1 MIQPEIEQLVAEIHA
16 TPQQAVLEFA
26 GAGSLALF
34 WLHSQGGS
42 SRTVLEAVDRYAAL
56 STIDLLGTHP
66 RRFVTAKTAR
76 SMASHA
82 YQRGLRLSAGDAPV
96 VGIGCTATIATDYA
110 KRGKHGCRVC
120 VVERTRCR
128 QYAITLQKGARARHE
143 EEVLVSRI
151 VLLGLARACGL
162 EPALALQLRETEAL
176 KTGSEEYRDPLDSLL
191 AGKVKTVTIHP
202 DGDMTADRPLGGVA
216 VLSGAF
222 NPLHA
227 GHIQLAHAA
236 TARLHRRVVFE
247 LSVQNAD
254 KDALSHAEIHQRLRQ
269 FRRSWQLVLTRRPLF
284 AQKAASFSNSVF
296 VVGYDTALRLLES
309 RYYDDDESKMHAAL
323 AAIRAAGCRF
333 LVAGRRWQGRF
344 RTASDLSIPAGFAD
358 LFEELPEGDFRIDTS
373 STEVREGKDRSDTH
387 AHDAA

>member
-56 STIDLLGTHP
+56 STIDLLGTQP
-66 RRFVTAKTAR
+66 RRFVTAETAR

-120 VVERTRCR
+120 VIERTRCS
-128 QYAITLQKGARARHE
+128 QYAITLQKGARARHG

-151 VLLGLARACGL
+151 VLQGLARACGL
-162 EPALALQLRETEAL
+162 EPALELQLGETEAL
-176 KTGSEEYRDPLDSLL
+176 KTSSEACRDLLDSLL
-191 AGKVKTVTIHP
+191 AGKVNTVTIRP
-202 DGDMTADRPLGGVA
+202 DGDMAADRSLGGMA

-227 GHIQLAHAA
+227 GHIRLARAA
-236 TARLHRRVVFE
+236 AARLQRRVVFE

-254 KDALSHAEIHQRLRQ
+254 KGALSHAEIIRRLRQ
-269 FRRSWQLVLTRRPLF
+269 FRRPWQLVLTRRPLF
-284 AQKAASFSNSVF
+284 VQKAASFGDSVF
-296 VVGYDTALRLLES
+296 VVGYDTALRLLQS
-309 RYYDDDESKMHAAL
+309 RYYDDDKSKMHAAL
-323 AAIRAAGCRF
+323 ATTQAAGCRF

-344 RTASDLSIPAGFAD
+344 RTASDLSIPAAFAD
-358 LFEELPEGDFRIDTS
+358 LFDELPEDDFRLDTS
-373 STEVREGKDRSDTH
+373 STEVRESKDRSDTH